1 MGQARQEDVST
12 ESGPG
17 SPREQLAWGGGCD
30 RVSISAASRLLE
42 SYLVATALGTD
53 SVTQVTL

>member
-12 ESGPG
+12 ESG
-17 SPREQLAWGGGCD
+17 SD

-42 SYLVATALGTD
+42 SYPVATALGTD
-53 SVTQVTL
+53 VMKQAPPALSKLKATFDGD